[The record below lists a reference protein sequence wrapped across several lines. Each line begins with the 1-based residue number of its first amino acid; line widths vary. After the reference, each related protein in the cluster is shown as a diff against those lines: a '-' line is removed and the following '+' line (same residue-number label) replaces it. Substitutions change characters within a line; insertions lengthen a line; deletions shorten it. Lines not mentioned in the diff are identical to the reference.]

1 MTARRR
7 CGQSDSAVRTDRE
20 KRTPP
25 SGFDREER
33 PVKCYQI
40 VEFGRPL
47 KDAELPTPQPSGHEV
62 VIEVRASGVCHSD
75 LHIWEGGYDLGGG
88 KRLSLRDRGIQL
100 PLTMG
105 HETAGEIVAVGPNV
119 RDRKVGEV
127 CLVYPWIGCG
137 QCRVCRIG
145 FENLCMKPRCIG
157 VHCDGGYADHLLVAH
172 SKYLLP
178 LDGLD
183 PVAVAP
189 FACSGVTTYSALK
202 KLGPVIKEEP
212 VLVIGAGGLGLM
224 CVSILKAMGGK
235 GAVVVDISAER
246 RAAALKA
253 GALAVVDG
261 AVADALAQ
269 VAAAFGGPCW
279 CAVDLVGS
287 PATASL
293 GFDALAKGGKMI
305 MVGLFGGAAPWPLP
319 LIPMKAAT
327 IEGSYTGSL
336 AELKELL
343 DLVRKGAV
351 PAIPIGRRPLSAAT
365 QTLEDLRQGRIVG
378 RVVMTP

>member
-1 MTARRR
+1 MKSYQLVDFGAPLRE
-7 CGQSDSAVRTDRE
+7 TD
-20 KRTPP
+20 
-25 SGFDREER
+25 
-33 PVKCYQI
+33 
-40 VEFGRPL
+40 
-47 KDAELPTPQPSGHEV
+47 LPNPQPSGHEV
-62 VIEVRASGVCHSD
+62 VLAVRAVGVCHSD
-75 LHIWEGGYDLGGG
+75 LHLWDGEYDLGAG
-88 KRLSLRDRGIQL
+88 KRLMLRDRGIKL

-105 HETAGEIVAVGPNV
+105 HETAGEIVAIGVDV
-119 RDRKVGEV
+119 KDRKVGEV

-137 QCRVCRIG
+137 HCRVCRIG
-145 FENLCMKPRCIG
+145 LENLCMNPRCVGI
-157 VHCDGGYADHLLVAH
+157 HCDGGYSDHLVVAH

-183 PVAVAP
+183 PVAAAP

-202 KLGPVIKEEP
+202 KLGSIIDEEP
-212 VLVIGAGGLGLM
+212 VLLIGAGGLGLM
-224 CVSILKAMGGK
+224 CLTILKAMGGK
-235 GAVVVDISAER
+235 GAVVVDISADR

-253 GALAVVDG
+253 GALAAVD
-261 AVADALAQ
+261 ASAADAAEQ
-269 VAAAFGGPCW
+269 VAAALGGPCW
-279 CAVDLVGS
+279 GAIDLVGS

-293 GFDALAKGGKMI
+293 AFNALAKGGKMV

-319 LIPMKAAT
+319 LIPMKAAS

-351 PAIPIGRRPLSAAT
+351 PGIPIARRPMSAAT
-365 QTLEDLRQGRIVG
+365 ETLEDLRQGRIVG

>member
-1 MTARRR
+1 MAMK
-7 CGQSDSAVRTDRE
+7 S
-20 KRTPP
+20 
-25 SGFDREER
+25 
-33 PVKCYQI
+33 YQV
-40 VEFGRPL
+40 VEFGGPL
-47 KDAELPTPQPSGHEV
+47 EVAELPTPQPSGSEV
-62 VIEVRASGVCHSD
+62 VIKVRAVGVCHSD
-75 LHIWEGGYDLGGG
+75 LHIWEGGYDLGAGR
-88 KRLSLRDRGIQL
+88 RLLLKDRGIRL

-105 HETAGEIVAVGPNV
+105 HETAGEIVAVGPDV
-119 RDRKVGEV
+119 KDRKVGEV

-137 QCRVCRIG
+137 ECRVCRMG
-145 FENLCMKPRCIG
+145 NENLCMKPRCIG
-157 VHCDGGYADHLLVAH
+157 VHCDGGYSDHLIVSN

-189 FACSGVTTYSALK
+189 FACSGLTTYSALK
-202 KLGPVIKEEP
+202 KFGPAIKEEP

-224 CVSILKAMGGK
+224 CVAILKAMGGK
-235 GAVVVDISAER
+235 GAVVVDIDASR
-246 RAAALKA
+246 RAAALNA
-253 GALAVVDG
+253 GALAAVDG
-261 AVADALAQ
+261 AAPDAAAQ
-269 VAAAFGGPCW
+269 VVAALGGPCW

-293 GFDALAKGGKMI
+293 GFDALAKGGKLV
-305 MVGLFGGAAPWPLP
+305 MVGLFGGAAPWALP

-343 DLVRKGAV
+343 DLVRQGAV
-351 PAIPIGRRPLSAAT
+351 PAIPIGRRPMSAAT
-365 QTLEDLRQGRIVG
+365 ETLEDLRHGRIVG